1 MSTSSPAGAAFEKP
15 SLTPELC
22 QTIVVR
28 NAPKPKNFKKPQQA
42 LAELGVIDAEQA
54 KFHKRNIRDD
64 LKRIQYKY
72 KIDANSIK
80 SGATVSV
87 SDCSASVQNNAT

>member
-1 MSTSSPAGAAFEKP
+1 MSTNSPAGAAFEKP

-28 NAPKPKNFKKPQQA
+28 NAPKPKNFTKPQQT
-42 LAELGVIDAEQA
+42 LGELGVIDAEQA

-64 LKRIQYKY
+64 LKRIQYK
-72 KIDANSIK
+72 IDANSIK
-80 SGATVSV
+80 SGAAVSV

>member
-1 MSTSSPAGAAFEKP
+1 MSTNSPAGAAFERP

-54 KFHKRNIRDD
+54 KFHKKYIQDD
-64 LKRIQYKY
+64 LKRIQYK
-72 KIDANSIK
+72 IDVNSIK
-80 SGATVSV
+80 SGAAVSV